1 MKIDEV
7 DGDGHHHAEDQ
18 DEPDG
23 NSLFGERR
31 WRMKINFF
39 RKPIANRRSI
49 VVVVIVVVVI
59 VIVVVVVA
67 ISGLLI
73 AVSGHKFVERS
84 IRRSFV
90 ALFRRALEV
99 GVCR

>member
-23 NSLFGERR
+23 NGLFGERR

-49 VVVVIVVVVI
+49 VVVVVNVI
-59 VIVVVVVA
+59 VIVIVVVA

-73 AVSGHKFVERS
+73 AVSGHKLVERS

-90 ALFRRALEV
+90 ALLRRALEV
-99 GVCR
+99 RVGR

>member
-1 MKIDEV
+1 
-7 DGDGHHHAEDQ
+7 
-18 DEPDG
+18 
-23 NSLFGERR
+23 
-31 WRMKINFF
+31 MKINFF

-49 VVVVIVVVVI
+49 VVVVIVVNVIVI
-59 VIVVVVVA
+59 VIVVDVVA

-90 ALFRRALEV
+90 ALFCRALEV
-99 GVCR
+99 GVGR

>member
-90 ALFRRALEV
+90 ALLRRALEV
-99 GVCR
+99 